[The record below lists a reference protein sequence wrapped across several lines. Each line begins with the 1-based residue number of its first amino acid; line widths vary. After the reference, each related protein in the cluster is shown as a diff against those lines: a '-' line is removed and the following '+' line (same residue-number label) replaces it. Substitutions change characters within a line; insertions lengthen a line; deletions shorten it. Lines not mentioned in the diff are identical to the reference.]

1 MIDESFKQIIEN
13 SWPDVKQHKKLFD
26 CVAVSSK
33 CAATMLKLS
42 ALKLM
47 ADKNTPKL
55 QAALKD
61 FPSAFK
67 FARHLVSDAAAFE
80 DKLLHMD
87 IENQATLTS
96 LTKSLLMTAQMIAG
110 NDYYDGTE
118 KQDERILH
126 TINKQILSQMEKY
139 AQESSENENDALRL
153 AIQKMK
159 ERQN

>member
-1 MIDESFKQIIEN
+1 
-13 SWPDVKQHKKLFD
+13 
-26 CVAVSSK
+26 
-33 CAATMLKLS
+33 
-42 ALKLM
+42 
-47 ADKNTPKL
+47 
-55 QAALKD
+55 
-61 FPSAFK
+61 
-67 FARHLVSDAAAFE
+67 
-80 DKLLHMD
+80 MD

-96 LTKSLLMTAQMIAG
+96 LTKSRLMTAQMIAG